1 MPKRSAAAMPDTAAD
16 LVLTWTPGGVRPA
29 PASELPRGRRQC
41 VYGSSAGLTK
51 RDTDRIIGVLKGGL
65 PVSAFGRLQLEMGVS
80 AKVLAAT
87 TNIAVRTLTRR
98 KKEGRLRTD
107 ESERLYRI
115 AALFDRAVEVLGD
128 KGKARDWFAVPK
140 RAFAG
145 RTPLEQADTEPGA
158 TQVADLLGQIE
169 HGVFA

>member
-1 MPKRSAAAMPDTAAD
+1 
-16 LVLTWTPGGVRPA
+16 
-29 PASELPRGRRQC
+29 
-41 VYGSSAGLTK
+41 VYGSSAGLTR
-51 RDTDRIIGVLKGGL
+51 RDTNRIIGVLKEGL
-65 PVSAFGRLQLEMGVS
+65 PVSAFDRLQHAMGVS
-80 AKVLAAT
+80 AKTLAAT

-128 KGKARDWFAVPK
+128 KSKARQWLAAPK

-145 RTPLEQADTEPGA
+145 RTPLEQADTEPGVGD
-158 TQVADLLGQIE
+158 VADLLGRIE
-169 HGVFA
+169 HGVFS